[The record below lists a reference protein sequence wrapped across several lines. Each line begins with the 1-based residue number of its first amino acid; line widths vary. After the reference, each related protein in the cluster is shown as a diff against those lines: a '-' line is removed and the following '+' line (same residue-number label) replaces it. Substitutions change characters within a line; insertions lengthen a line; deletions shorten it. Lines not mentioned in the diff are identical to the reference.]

1 MTIYTKEEVDEMRDM
16 LAEDDLEFLGG
27 RKGEVAIKKML
38 LTGFKGYK
46 SFTDDEIIE
55 AAKELWLQHKE
66 NYDEEIHG

>member
-66 NYDEEIHG
+66 NYDEEIHW

>member
-46 SFTDDEIIE
+46 SFADDEIIE

-66 NYDEEIHG
+66 NYDEEIHC

>member
-66 NYDEEIHG
+66 NYDEEIHC

>member
-66 NYDEEIHG
+66 N

>member
-1 MTIYTKEEVDEMRDM
+1 MTIYTKEEVNEMRDM

-66 NYDEEIHG
+66 NYDEEIHC